1 MGGEIGRFWSGWPVS
16 PTKKDHTPG
25 SVRDPMVGLA
35 GVSLL
40 KEVGG
45 VTGVTRGGA
54 GFWVSKAST
63 NPSVCSA
70 SCLCMT
76 SQSLVQQPAIDSGTI
91 TPIKL
96 LFISCIGNGV
106 LSQQ

>member
-45 VTGVTRGGA
+45 SQGSRGEEQA
-54 GFWVSKAST
+54 FGFQKPPQT
-63 NPSVCSA
+63 LVCA
-70 SCLCMT
+70 LP
-76 SQSLVQQPAIDSGTI
+76 PAYA
-91 TPIKL
+91 
-96 LFISCIGNGV
+96 
-106 LSQQ
+106 